1 MDEQNNIIDN
11 DNLFFNSDREYVYGD
26 SQDGIDASIAKM
38 HDIVAKVLKKSPY
51 VAYMYKDGWG
61 MNRS

>member
-1 MDEQNNIIDN
+1 MDEQNNKIKDIV
-11 DNLFFNSDREYVYGD
+11 FFNSDREYVYGD
-26 SQDGIDASIAKM
+26 SQDGIDEPIAKM
-38 HDIVAKVLKKSPY
+38 HDVVAKVIKKSPY

>member
-1 MDEQNNIIDN
+1 MDEQNNKIN
-11 DNLFFNSDREYVYGD
+11 DIVFFSADGENVYVD

>member
-1 MDEQNNIIDN
+1 MDEQNNKIN
-11 DNLFFNSDREYVYGD
+11 DIVFFNADGEYVYGD

-38 HDIVAKVLKKSPY
+38 HDIVSKVIKKSPY

-61 MNRS
+61 MAKS